1 MRVVLLYLD
10 LTGLYS
16 LLYTFTALATAYSG
30 PGVERTARGQA
41 RLSVLKIIIDVER
54 GEVTGHRVLQPHQAS
69 RRAHQHL
76 ASIGRVPG
84 SESPR
89 DSIGLLEVVA
99 GPAASGELSGR
110 VNNYLGRLRQPLIFA
125 T

>member
-54 GEVTGHRVLQPHQAS
+54 GEVTGHRPLQSQQTS
-69 RRAHQHL
+69 RGAHQHL
-76 ASIGRVPG
+76 ASIGRISRPQ
-84 SESPR
+84 
-89 DSIGLLEVVA
+89 
-99 GPAASGELSGR
+99 ASGHSLAFVQMMTSAGASGKLSWR
-110 VNNYLGRLRQPLIFA
+110 VNNYL
-125 T
+125 